1 MSGILPGQIAG
12 QGDSPKRTGGNE
24 NTALHTN
31 DAFAQFI
38 KCHLLNDQFCVR
50 SNERNVAAARAAT
63 EAESSSS
70 VLLTWFLLSLNLAP
84 PLETA
89 WKGFQDTCK
98 SAKTETSLY
107 RPLCRFLTLLAGNRY
122 LFIPW
127 DNETVG
133 EDGGSLRQDIIVVNA
148 QREDVDKFLQ
158 RDLVL
163 SSLPDEFLYRDDKG
177 KDRSRVYYSD
187 IQMVGEVKVT
197 NAPTSARVLYDHAVQ
212 VLKYLFTVS
221 RYQPRHAHHIGFLA
235 YLNGFIIIEYYPD
248 RAFFSHLFAWDDPA
262 SRLALKKAITDIQN
276 RPFTTTEF
284 DAIKATDCHDHSR
297 IRFHLPGTS
306 TTNDVHRLFD
316 LHRGDGWH
324 RNPYVGI
331 GISEL
336 VDERLDWN
344 VIKHY
349 WHDTRRRFNELQI
362 LQHIY
367 NRPLEKKRCTAG
379 IVRVD
384 FHNSR
389 VLSQD
394 TTPAPSGSLTDGD
407 HVSRQSVFL
416 VMKSLGQALSSC
428 PSVMEFLKAMYDLVE
443 GNCPRLNIII

>member
-1 MSGILPGQIAG
+1 MMSDILPGQIAG
-12 QGDSPKRTGGNE
+12 QGDSPKWAGGNK
-24 NTALHTN
+24 NTPLHTN
-31 DAFAQFI
+31 DALTQFI
-38 KCHLLNDQFCVR
+38 KCHLLNEQFCVR
-50 SNERNVAAARAAT
+50 SKERNVAAARAAT
-63 EAESSSS
+63 EAESSGP
-70 VLLTWFLLSLNLAP
+70 VLLNRLLLLLNMAP

-98 SAKTETSLY
+98 SAKTETLLY
-107 RPLCRFLTLLAGNRY
+107 RPLCRFLTHLTGNRY

-133 EDGGSLRQDIIVVNA
+133 DDRESLRQDIIVVNA
-148 QREDVDKFLQ
+148 QREDIDKFLKG
-158 RDLVL
+158 DLVL

-177 KDRSRVYYSD
+177 KGRSRVYYSD

-197 NAPTSARVLYDHAVQ
+197 NAPTSAQILYNHAVQ

-221 RYQPRHAHHIGFLA
+221 RYQPHHAHHIGFLS
-235 YLNGFIIIEYYPD
+235 YLDGFVIIEYYPD

-262 SRLALKKAITDIQN
+262 SRLALKKAITDIQD
-276 RPFTTTEF
+276 RLFTTNEF
-284 DAIKATDCHDHSR
+284 EVIKAMDRHDHSH
-297 IRFHLPGTS
+297 IQFHLPGTS
-306 TTNDVHRLFD
+306 NTNDVHRLFD

-324 RNPYVGI
+324 RNAYVGI
-331 GISEL
+331 GISKH

-384 FHNSR
+384 FHNS
-389 VLSQD
+389 
-394 TTPAPSGSLTDGD
+394 
-407 HVSRQSVFL
+407 
-416 VMKSLGQALSSC
+416 
-428 PSVMEFLKAMYDLVE
+428 
-443 GNCPRLNIII
+443 